1 MSAKLKSREMP
12 SKYDADFKA
21 ALRVLKRAAKRARET
36 AHRFKTPVVL
46 WKDGRV
52 KTVTPKTSAG
62 KSR

>member
-1 MSAKLKSREMP
+1 MTAKVKSGEMP
-12 SKYDADFKA
+12 SKYDSDFKA
-21 ALRVLKRAAKRARET
+21 ALRVLKRAAKRAQET

-52 KTVTPKTSAG
+52 KTVLPKTSKG